1 MEPEIL
7 RKLGTLL
14 REGINSEPQAVY
26 LMVAIRKLLEQ
37 QGAKQQ
43 YYYLNFHCNWALH
56 SKLSRDA
63 AQNVLKYF
71 DEANTHLKTGKQL
84 HELPRHLQNEID
96 NLSKMKHFENELEAF
111 LQANRL
117 PTIDA
122 ARSDGWVYFLHFYAN
137 VISDCPLVIAADNAA
152 AGIKS
157 VTVKVELANHAMNDD
172 MMFKVTWEV
181 LDKNGLS
188 GSLDIYNSFSLK
200 PKVA

>member
-7 RKLGTLL
+7 RKLGALL
-14 REGINSEPQAVY
+14 REGIEGEPQAVY
-26 LMVAIRKLLEQ
+26 LMAAIRKLLEQ

-56 SKLSRDA
+56 SKLSGDA
-63 AQNVLKYF
+63 AQKVLKHF

-84 HELPRHLQNEID
+84 HQLPRHLQNEID
-96 NLSKMKHFENELEAF
+96 KLSKMKRFENELKAF

-117 PTIDA
+117 PAINA

-137 VISDCPLVIAADNAA
+137 VISDCPLVIAADNTA

-157 VTVKVELANHAMNDD
+157 VTVKVELANQAMHDH

-181 LDKNGLS
+181 LDKNGLF
-188 GSLDIYNSFSLK
+188 GSIDIYNSFALN